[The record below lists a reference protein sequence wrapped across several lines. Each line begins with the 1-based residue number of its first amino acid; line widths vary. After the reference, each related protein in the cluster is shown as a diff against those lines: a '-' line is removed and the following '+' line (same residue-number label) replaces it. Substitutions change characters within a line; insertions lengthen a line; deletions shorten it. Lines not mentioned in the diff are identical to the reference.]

1 MNTNTVTIQ
10 DCLEM
15 MNLKSMR
22 TVINDGKVVDLST
35 KIALNPTTNQTSA
48 SSEVGD

>member
-22 TVINDGKVVDLST
+22 TVINDGKVVDFIHEKST
-35 KIALNPTTNQTSA
+35 EPDNQS
-48 SSEVGD
+48 DQC